1 MAQQIPL
8 SDHDRAFDPDRDAE
22 RGDKTHEVAPDIA
35 YRRLAIVNVA
45 FIGLP
50 GAADREWVLVD
61 AGLTASAGFIRA
73 AAEERFGAGSRPA
86 AIVLTHGHFDHVGAL
101 ETLAEEWDA
110 PVYAH
115 PLEHPYLD
123 GSAAYPPG
131 DPSVGGGAM
140 AALSRFYPRDPVNVG
155 ARLRALPAD
164 GGVPHLPDWRWIAT
178 PGHSV
183 GHVSLWRESD
193 RALVAGDAFVTT
205 RQESAYAALTQEP
218 EMHGPPM
225 YFTVDWD
232 QAEASVR
239 RLAALEPE
247 IALTGHGEAMAG
259 PHMRAAL
266 HALADRF
273 RAVAVP
279 AQGRYVGAPAR
290 VEDRSA
296 YPAPD

>member
-1 MAQQIPL
+1 MAEQIPL
-8 SDHDRAFDPDRDAE
+8 SEEDRAFAPEWDAE

-45 FIGLP
+45 FVGYR
-50 GAADREWVLVD
+50 GAADREWALVD
-61 AGLTASAGFIRA
+61 AGLTGSAGFIRA
-73 AAEERFGAGSRPA
+73 AAEERFGRGSRPA

-155 ARLRALPAD
+155 ARLRALPPD
-164 GGVPHLPDWRWIAT
+164 GAVPGMKGWRWIAT

-183 GHVSLWRESD
+183 GHISLWRESD
-193 RALVAGDAFVTT
+193 RALIVGDAFVTT
-205 RQESAYAALTQEP
+205 RQESVSAALTQDP

-232 QAEASVR
+232 EAEASVR

-247 IALTGHGEAMAG
+247 TVVTGHGQAMAG
-259 PHMRAAL
+259 AHMRAAL
-266 HALADRF
+266 HELADRF

-279 AQGRYVGAPAR
+279 PHGRYVGAPAR
-290 VEDRSA
+290 AEDRSA
-296 YPAPD
+296 YLPPS